1 MSWMSRRQSF
11 WSDKEEDGT
20 VRGALKRKH
29 PKSRAPGENELL
41 AKQAGQMFED
51 RVRGMT
57 LREIAEKYEVSLAT
71 VRRRLAT
78 HMPEVLDKSVTK
90 FRAVEMHKLDQ
101 LEDKVDEIIGKV
113 HYTVSHGRVIYLED
127 PDTGLSI
134 PLEDSAP
141 ILQAIQTKLRIAERR
156 AKLLGL
162 DRPYKAEVNVNK
174 TVTPNDDSLKKLL
187 EDLHQKQQRE
197 EAVLRGIES
206 SEILEA
212 EIVEDEAEDD

>member
-174 TVTPNDDSLKKLL
+174 TVTPDDDSLKKLL

>member
-212 EIVEDEAEDD
+212 EIVEDEVEDD

>member
-78 HMPEVLDKSVTK
+78 HMPEVLDKSVAK

>member
-1 MSWMSRRQSF
+1 MSRRQSF

-212 EIVEDEAEDD
+212 EIVEDEVEDD